1 MQPKKEVVS
10 AAGVPVSVNATGW
23 FWDQGRSP
31 EEEGI
36 TGIRPLGRRAVN
48 FRETLEDAG
57 RGQIS
62 SGALS

>member
-10 AAGVPVSVNATGW
+10 VAGEPASMSATGW
-23 FWDQGRSP
+23 FWDRGGSL

-36 TGIRPLGRRAVN
+36 TGIGPLGRRAVN

>member
-10 AAGVPVSVNATGW
+10 AAASMSATGW
-23 FWDQGRSP
+23 FWDQGGSLQ
-31 EEEGI
+31 EEGI
-36 TGIRPLGRRAVN
+36 TGIGPLGRRAVN